1 MMKKFVTT
9 PLLLLLLPLFCM
21 QVFAQNIGDGKSS
34 PEFKNQG
41 EQEDYWTK
49 NFFRKEYKDQQLEV
63 FTGRVVAAAYAFI
76 FSGDSLFVNSQSI
89 EMKTI
94 FLKGLLYP
102 SLIGG
107 NKISDIEELKFI
119 EKSLQQRRFKFLLY
133 QKSLSNP
140 TVCFFELTNRHAT
153 QKTTLTEFIRDTKLT
168 FFKQGWIMI

>member
-21 QVFAQNIGDGKSS
+21 QVFAQNIGDTKGS

-49 NFFRKEYKDQQLEV
+49 NFFQKEYKDQQLEV
-63 FTGRVVAAAYAFI
+63 FTGRVVAATNAFI
-76 FSGDSLFVNSQSI
+76 FSGDSLFVNNQSI

-107 NKISDIEELKFI
+107 NRISDIEELKFI
-119 EKSLQQRRFKFLLY
+119 EKSPQQRRFKFLLY
-133 QKSLSNP
+133 QKGLLNP
-140 TVCFFELTNRHAT
+140 TVCFF
-153 QKTTLTEFIRDTKLT
+153 
-168 FFKQGWIMI
+168 